1 MEKTLYRTLLNLLRI
16 SYTLPFVMASVTGAV
31 FALTVGN
38 EWLMAVLIPL
48 DVFFFALFANL
59 SNDYYDHRSGTDATR
74 FDFMTPERMESI
86 KELYD
91 ERVYWD
97 GNIFDKGDVSERT
110 GKIVLAMILGLAAI
124 TAVPIVLYGG
134 WLVIVLG
141 AIGLFLAYFYT
152 APPLNLGA
160 RGLGELD
167 VGVSF
172 FMMSFFTY
180 FVISPEWSWQMFL
193 IGVIIGTSV
202 MLMRF
207 IDQMSG
213 YEAHVKGGERDWC
226 VRLGLEKAVSA
237 VGIILL
243 AIHVMHLGLVYFH
256 PVFLVLLL
264 TVPMGRKIVKGLHDK
279 GDDLRFIRPAPQIVK
294 MVIFSELL
302 IIISLTVQNALPW
315 TLWW

>member
-1 MEKTLYRTLLNLLRI
+1 MERSLYRTLLNMLRI
-16 SYTLPFVMASVTGAV
+16 SYTLPFVMASVTGAA
-31 FALTVGN
+31 FSLTVTD
-38 EWLMAVLIPL
+38 EWLLAVLIPL

-59 SNDYYDHRSGTDATR
+59 SNDYYDHKSGTDATR
-74 FDFMTPERMESI
+74 FDFMTSERKDAI

-110 GKIVLAMILGLAAI
+110 GKVVLVVILAMALL
-124 TAVPIVLYGG
+124 TALPIIMHGG
-134 WLVIVLG
+134 WLVIALG

-167 VGVSF
+167 VGTSF

-180 FVISPEWSWQMFL
+180 FVIKPEWSWQMFL
-193 IGVIIGTSV
+193 IGVTIGTSV

-213 YEAHVKGGERDWC
+213 YEAHVKGGEKDWC
-226 VRLGLEKAVSA
+226 VRLGLERAVSA
-237 VGIILL
+237 VSIIMLV
-243 AIHVMHLGLVYFH
+243 IHAMHLGLAYFH
-256 PVFLVLLL
+256 PVFLLLLL
-264 TVPMGRKIVKGLHDK
+264 TVPMGRKIVRGLGDK
-279 GDDLRFIRPAPQIVK
+279 NDDLRFIRPAPQIVK

-315 TLWW
+315 TVW